1 MRILFASHNAN
12 KAKEVAQI
20 LANGTLIQVFGD
32 EQVRVEPLSAW
43 GELPEPPENAPTFI
57 GNALDKARFI
67 HRLTG
72 ELCLADDSGL
82 AVDSL
87 GGAPGVHSK
96 RFSPEATAEANN
108 RLLLHRLDGIA
119 DRSAAFVCA
128 LALVGPQGEVAW
140 EGTCEGAILFAPRGA
155 GGFGYDPL
163 FEANAAPG
171 RSFAE
176 LSPEEKNRISH
187 RGRAMAQL
195 PERLARLLRNQ
206 AKDPTSPAGR

>member
-20 LANGTLIQVFGD
+20 LANGPLTSALGD
-32 EQVRVEPLSAW
+32 GPIRVEPLSAW
-43 GELPEPPENAPTFI
+43 GELPEPPENAPTFM

-67 HRLTG
+67 HALTG

-82 AVDSL
+82 SVRAL
-87 GGAPGVHSK
+87 GGAPGVLSK

-108 RLLLHRLDGIA
+108 RLLLQRLEGVT

-128 LALVGPQGEVAW
+128 LALVGAQGELAW
-140 EGTCEGAILFAPRGA
+140 EGTCEGTILFAARGT

-163 FEANAAPG
+163 FEAKAAPG

-176 LSPEEKNRISH
+176 LTPAEKNAISH
-187 RGRAMAQL
+187 RGLAMAQL
-195 PERLARLLRNQ
+195 PEQLSQLLRNQ
-206 AKDPTSPAGR
+206 AADPTSPSGR